1 MKWVSGQDGKPG
13 QFMRVDKNNNFYSVT
28 PGDDYGKKVASISGK
43 DDVYK
48 IQKDKEDKAIF
59 DSNKTIDTSKYF

>member
-13 QFMRVDKNNNFYSVT
+13 QFMRVDKNNNFYSTT
-28 PGDDYGKKVASISGK
+28 PGDNYGKKVASISGK

-48 IQKDKEDKAIF
+48 TQKDKEDKAVF
-59 DSNKTIDTSKYF
+59 DLNKTIDTSKYF